1 MHGQQPLAICRPLK
15 TIVWLKIMLM
25 VDNRGCEEIL
35 KPSMCCRKAYVA
47 SNSKMD
53 FLADKVAAVPDSV
66 EEEAG
71 PAKKQR

>member
-1 MHGQQPLAICRPLK
+1 MPLDDICE
-15 TIVWLKIMLM
+15 
-25 VDNRGCEEIL
+25 CEEFFR
-35 KPSMCCRKAYVA
+35 PSLCCRKAYVA

-66 EEEAG
+66 EEEAA